1 MNPTVTILL
10 LGTGAT
16 GASIGLALRR
26 AGENF
31 RRVGYDPQAAL
42 ARRAQ
47 QTGAIDRAI
56 GRPSEAAA
64 EADLV
69 VMSLSAP
76 HALEVAQAIR
86 ADLRPD
92 TVIVSAARLPA
103 STIDALSAALGAAH
117 PLFSAVPF
125 LGARRALTPGDAL
138 APAADLFD
146 GGMLAIS
153 APHGT
158 PQEAIQIGLDL
169 AAVLHATPFFLDP
182 AELDSAW
189 ATSETLPELLAAAM
203 MGSLHANPGWRDQR
217 RLAGASFAR
226 LAAALEALTPPEAA
240 GTWIADRE
248 HLRARLD
255 ALVEELTIL
264 RSLLGSG
271 DEEAL
276 RQRLEQWT
284 SLYQEW
290 RTVRAEA
297 KPDLG
302 IELEGIPRV
311 GMFDRLLGRRP
322 ATPKS

>member
-1 MNPTVTILL
+1 MKPSVTILL

-31 RRVGYDPQAAL
+31 RRVGYDPQAAV

-47 QTGAIDRAI
+47 QSGAIDRAI
-56 GRPSEAAA
+56 GRPYAAAA

-69 VMSLSAP
+69 VMSLAAP
-76 HALEVAQAIR
+76 HALEVAQAVG

-92 TVIVSAARLPA
+92 TVIVSVARLPA
-103 STIDALSAALGAAH
+103 ATLSTLRAAFGAAH

-125 LGARRALTPGDAL
+125 LGARRALTPGDAP
-138 APAADLFD
+138 APAADLYD

-153 APHGT
+153 APPGT

-169 AAVLHATPFFLDP
+169 AAILRATPFFLDP

-203 MGSLHANPGWRDQR
+203 LGSLRANPGWRDQR

-226 LAAALEALTPPEAA
+226 LAAALQSVAPPEAA
-240 GTWIADRE
+240 GTWVADRE

-255 ALVEELTIL
+255 AVIEELTSL

-271 DEEAL
+271 DEAAL
-276 RQRLEQWT
+276 RERLEEWT

-297 KPDLG
+297 RPDLG
-302 IELEGIPRV
+302 IEQEGIPTV